1 MHCTY
6 TVRLHLAKPDTNNF
20 TQLSTILFREL
31 AQDRCTEIELS
42 WWSVWTGLPADLFP
56 VVSLNL
62 NFFLVACRGWWDG
75 RRGVCLSR
83 FLPSSHDAS
92 KKRFKRADRGWVR
105 GFQCFIRPKWD
116 THKFFVKTY
125 PKNAQIIYVQYQT
138 LFLLFCYCISSRM
151 NGDSELLINSE

>member
-83 FLPSSHDAS
+83 FLPSCHHAS
-92 KKRFKRADRGWVR
+92 KKRFKRADWGWVR
-105 GFQCFIRPKWD
+105 GFQCFIRQKWD

-125 PKNAQIIYVQYQT
+125 PKECTNNLCTVSNLILVI
-138 LFLLFCYCISSRM
+138 LLLYKQQNERWFWVV
-151 NGDSELLINSE
+151 N